1 MSNSEKISI
10 NQLVLSSDETI
21 SGKVAVSLIK
31 KANEQAKANENGETL
46 PDDKKVSD
54 DEKAKA
60 SGGIFVNAT
69 KKTDSLIAL
78 VKRKLTNVLAE
89 NVVVAPNGLDSATL
103 CKDNK
108 RVWISFGNSS
118 DSSSDEI

>member
-21 SGKVAVSLIK
+21 NGKLAVKLIK
-31 KANEQAKANENGETL
+31 KANEQAKT
-46 PDDKKVSD
+46 DKPMLD
-54 DEKAKA
+54 DEKATA

-69 KKTDSLIAL
+69 QKSESLISL
-78 VKRKLTNVLAE
+78 VKSKLTNVLAD
-89 NVVVAPNGLDSATL
+89 NVVVAPNGLESATL

-118 DSSSDEI
+118 ESSSDEI